1 MFYQTYFD
9 GDRHWEDRLD
19 RPKSIWGLE
28 FGKQGITPHI
38 NLLVE
43 NTKDEWG
50 KSKLH
55 HFFAKELPRDLAKCV
70 AQRKSVKVTDINSS
84 GIFGYINKE
93 TRWEFSPIIYSI
105 SDYEKQPT
113 NNQLSR

>member
-1 MFYQTYFD
+1 M
-9 GDRHWEDRLD
+9 
-19 RPKSIWGLE
+19 
-28 FGKQGITPHI
+28 QGITPHI

-43 NTKDEWG
+43 NTKDEWD

-84 GIFGYINKE
+84 GIFGYINKI
-93 TRWEFSPIIYSI
+93 WKINYLIIKFIFSIFIHCLTFTYI
-105 SDYEKQPT
+105 
-113 NNQLSR
+113 